1 MEVPPL
7 DSISASLEKFSFI
20 CEDCSIDLHPSHFSR
35 CEKLQSLR
43 IENSGVTT
51 LLWLIPI
58 SSSIITVSL
67 NSNRIT
73 SLESMYHIKFY
84 NLEKLS
90 LSGNLIDHVEPS
102 SLSLPVLRAI
112 ELQSNKMKYITFHG
126 CRWGAKRREQRTETK
141 IDLFRNSWD
150 CREDFTWLNHRL
162 YRDGRER
169 ACVIER
175 GAIRLDIRRVS
186 RMICA
191 FPTERRGQRVINFIN
206 SPQPQL
212 ILISEGRSNG
222 GYYDYK
228 YFKWHRFFKVVNL
241 SLSGNLIDHVEVV
254 NLK

>member
-7 DSISASLEKFSFI
+7 DRISASLEKFSFI

-51 LLWLIPI
+51 LQWLIPI

-73 SLESMYHIKFY
+73 SLESIYHIKFY

-90 LSGNLIDHVEPS
+90 LSGNLIAHVEPP
-102 SLSLPVLRAI
+102 SLSFPVLWAI
-112 ELQSNKMKYITFHG
+112 ELQSNKMKYITFHD

-141 IDLFRNSWD
+141 IDLFRNSWN
-150 CREDFTWLNHRL
+150 CSEDFTWLNHRL

-169 ACVIER
+169 GCIIER
-175 GAIRLDIRRVS
+175 GAVGLDIRSVS
-186 RMICA
+186 KMICT
-191 FPTERRGQRVINFIN
+191 FPTELRGQKVINFIN
-206 SPQPQL
+206 SPQSQPNL
-212 ILISEGRSNG
+212 IWEGRSNG

-228 YFKWHRFFKVVNL
+228 Y
-241 SLSGNLIDHVEVV
+241 EV
-254 NLK
+254 